1 MCPPPDGPRVEGS
14 SQVSVVIS
22 TYNRAESLRIALE
35 SLARQKAD
43 LEYEVVVVDNN
54 STDSTRRVVETMIE
68 GGYPDL
74 RYIFEPR
81 QGASYGRN
89 AGIRA
94 ARAPVVAFTDDDLHV
109 APGWLA
115 TLYTRL
121 SEHPE
126 VDYVGGK
133 VLPSSRAGWPSW
145 ITREHWAPLAL
156 FDYGDR
162 PFYVNFDRAVCLGT
176 SNSAY
181 RRAVFDRVGHFDP
194 RVQAFK
200 RKSATEDH
208 ELQLRIWRSGGQGLW
223 VPEAVVMSQVASDRL
238 VKRYHRQWHVR
249 NGHYVAIMRDE
260 AIERSRAGRLLGVPG
275 HIYRRAILGLLG
287 TLRRLLRG
295 DLDQAFAHEVQLRW
309 SIGYIATRWRD
320 HVWRLPGPWRRQHG
334 H

>member
-1 MCPPPDGPRVEGS
+1 VEGACD
-14 SQVSVVIS
+14 VSVVIS
-22 TYNRAESLRIALE
+22 TYNRAETLRIALE
-35 SLARQKAD
+35 SLARQKAG

-68 GGYPDL
+68 GGYHDL

-109 APGWLA
+109 ASGWLA
-115 TLYTRL
+115 TLYGRL
-121 SEHPE
+121 NEHPE

-133 VLPSSRAGWPSW
+133 VLPSSSAGWPTW

-181 RRAVFDRVGHFDP
+181 RRAVFDRVGYFDP
-194 RVQAFK
+194 RVQVLK

-223 VPEAVVMSQVASDRL
+223 VPEALVLSDVASDRL
-238 VKRYHRQWHVR
+238 VKGYHRRWHVR
-249 NGHYVAIMRDE
+249 NGHFVAVMRDDV
-260 AIERSRAGRLLGVPG
+260 IERTRVGRLLGVPG
-275 HIYRRAILGLLG
+275 HIYRRAILGFFG
-287 TLRRLLRG
+287 TLRRLLQG
-295 DLDQAFAHEVQLRW
+295 DLNRAFAHEVQLLW
-309 SIGYIATRWRD
+309 SIGFIATRWRD
-320 HVWRLPGPWRRQHG
+320 HVSRLLGRGRRDLG